1 MQSRYQR
8 AYVDFF
14 EDELVLNGYDW
25 RKVLVTYLFQGKEP
39 LINNLVSGREL
50 KGPPPPLFPH
60 IIS

>member
-1 MQSRYQR
+1 M
-8 AYVDFF
+8 DFF

-50 KGPPPPLFPH
+50 KGSPFPAYP
-60 IIS
+60 